1 MLTDVYPLKY
11 RTRVEEGLLN
21 RDITLVL
28 NDYIDDIPTG
38 KYDSVKTRSGKI
50 IKADLVVS

>member
-1 MLTDVYPLKY
+1 MYPLKY
-11 RTRVEEGLLN
+11 RTRVEAGMLN
-21 RDITLVL
+21 RGVTLVL

-38 KYDSVKTRSGKI
+38 KYDSVKTRSGKT